1 MFAPNSVLMDHE
13 SLSQTLAR
21 HLLHLMFVGIGQSF
35 NMHHNVQYSQY
46 NTLAEMDRF
55 IIRLDNVRRKSQ
67 LSLVEMV

>member
-1 MFAPNSVLMDHE
+1 
-13 SLSQTLAR
+13 
-21 HLLHLMFVGIGQSF
+21 MFVGIGQSF